1 VYPSGAAMKPVDSK
15 QKEVSLTELIIASN
29 QAEDTGRPP
38 QQAVLMAVAE
48 MSMPFNEHMRFGN
61 TLFIINKGQGRNGYM
76 SAMNIDTPRNFIEN
90 VKKFIDSA
98 YLLGFDNLVTVF
110 KQPQLIQIFRIIAKN
125 PPRPELGYELKTNKY
140 GAYVANFK
148 LGPSREGGLQ

>member
-1 VYPSGAAMKPVDSK
+1 MKPVDSK
-15 QKEVSLTELIIASN
+15 QKVVSLTELIVASN
-29 QAEDTGRPP
+29 QAQETGFPP

-48 MSMPFNEHMRFGN
+48 MSMPVNEHMRFGN

-98 YLLGFDNLVTVF
+98 YLLGFDNLVTIF
-110 KQPQLIQIFRIIAKN
+110 KQPELIQVFRIIAKN
-125 PPRPELGYELKTNKY
+125 PPRPEMGYELKENRN
-140 GAYVANFK
+140 GDYVANFK
-148 LGPSREGGLQ
+148 LGPSREGDVQ